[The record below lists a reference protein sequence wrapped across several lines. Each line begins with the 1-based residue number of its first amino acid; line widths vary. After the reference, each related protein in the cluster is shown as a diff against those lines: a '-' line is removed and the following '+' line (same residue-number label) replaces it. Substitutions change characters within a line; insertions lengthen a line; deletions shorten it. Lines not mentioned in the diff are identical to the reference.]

1 MHLNQTVVALEYVNK
16 VHRRAYDMPVHTP
29 SPFDYESLS
38 ARTKTL
44 DPTDPLANDPLK
56 YERWA
61 EFGGEGV
68 WWFDV
73 RRFDLGQEEATYY
86 QRVKG
91 GVLEWRDTK
100 YAMPISTT
108 EMNANSQMIQNPGY

>member
-1 MHLNQTVVALEYVNK
+1 
-16 VHRRAYDMPVHTP
+16 MPVNTP
-29 SPFDYESLS
+29 SSYDYGSL
-38 ARTKTL
+38 ADRTKTL

-61 EFGGEGV
+61 EFGGEAV

-86 QRVKG
+86 EKVMG
-91 GVLEWRDTK
+91 GALEWRDTK
-100 YAMPISTT
+100 YALPIPTA
-108 EMNANSQMIQNPGY
+108 EIDANGQMVQNPGY